1 MGSASSAPPP
11 PDTSE
16 YSDALMG
23 DANLMR
29 DWAQSMWD
37 NGQEEMAR
45 IGAYAQDFMSMTLP
59 ASEELF
65 DWARTQRQR
74 FDEFVMPQME
84 SLFREAELYAS
95 KGEEDRQRGMAI
107 QDIKSAT
114 EAQREAQ
121 LRKLEGYGVDPSDT
135 RYMAMDKQA
144 GVAEAALSALA
155 ANQAGERTKQIGRD
169 MRTEAIGLGTGFLS
183 DAQASGVNA
192 ANIGVTGANVGNAAA
207 NTGIALQQAPANM
220 LAGAGNATSTAAG
233 IVDTSYGR
241 DLDYAVDQRAAEAAD
256 AQGMGGI
263 GNMIGAGLA
272 LTPYGM
278 AAGSVTNVLSGALQ
292 ANSGGA
298 EGGVVR
304 VATQPGYAAEGGP
317 VAAPGGPTSD
327 GGALRI
333 SDGEYIIPADV
344 VQILG
349 TKHFDKMIEKETGRP
364 PPGPKMAIP
373 VGAV

>member
-16 YSDALMG
+16 YSNALSQ

-37 NGQEEMAR
+37 NGQEEMQR
-45 IGAYAQDFMSMTLP
+45 IGEYAQNFMSMSLP
-59 ASEELF
+59 ASEDLF
-65 DWARTQRQR
+65 EWARTQRDR

-95 KGEEDRQRGMAI
+95 KGEEDRQRGAAI
-107 QDIKSAT
+107 QDVKSAT
-114 EAQREAQ
+114 EAQRESQ

-135 RYMAMDKQA
+135 RYLAMDKQA

-169 MRTEAIGLGTGFLS
+169 MRTEAINLGTGFLS

-192 ANIGVTGANVGNAAA
+192 ANIGTAGANVGNAAA
-207 NTGIALQQAPANM
+207 NTGIALQQAPADM
-220 LAGAGNATSTAAG
+220 MAGAGAATSTAAG

-241 DLDYAVDQRAAEAAD
+241 DLNYATDQRAAEAAD
-256 AQGMGGI
+256 ASGLAGI
-263 GNMIGAGLA
+263 ANIAGAGLSM
-272 LTPYGM
+272 TPWGA
-278 AAGSVTNVLSGALQ
+278 AAGTILSAVN
-292 ANSGGA
+292 AA
-298 EGGVVR
+298 EGGPVR
-304 VATQPGYAAEGGP
+304 VATMPGYAAEGGP